1 MLSTFLSS
9 LVILGGASLASAAD
23 ATFATVLLNPGGLG
37 PLSGS
42 VMFTAAGEGV
52 NVALAIS
59 GFPSEGGPFP
69 YHGTLSISML

>member
-9 LVILGGASLASAAD
+9 LVILGAASLASAD
-23 ATFATVLLNPGGLG
+23 ATFATVLLNPGELG

-69 YHGTLSISML
+69 YHGTLSFSML